1 MVMSWKFSI
10 SIAYKIL
17 FEPNKLYMPP
27 SEDTL
32 RKQAQEIK
40 TPVAEN
46 LNNLLTEKVYKSKS
60 YLHKR
65 NRLEFIIKYNVCD
78 VCSAIKCLY
87 CLLMPWLLSIPFIT
101 FNTLHS

>member
-1 MVMSWKFSI
+1 M
-10 SIAYKIL
+10 A
-17 FEPNKLYMPP
+17 P
-27 SEDTL
+27 SEDLL

-40 TPVAEN
+40 TLVAEN

-78 VCSAIKCLY
+78 VCDVCSAIKCLY
-87 CLLMPWLLSIPFIT
+87 CPLMP
-101 FNTLHS
+101 